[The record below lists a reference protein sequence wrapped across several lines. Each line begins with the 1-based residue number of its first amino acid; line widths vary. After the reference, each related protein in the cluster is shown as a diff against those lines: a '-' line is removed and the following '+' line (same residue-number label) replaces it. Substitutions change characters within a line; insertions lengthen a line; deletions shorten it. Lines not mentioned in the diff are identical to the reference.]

1 MPSQVSGRRSVFNRF
16 ATRTGQ
22 WVSKGW
28 FFTICVLV
36 VVLWARTLSV
46 LPSVETWRLV
56 ISTVTTII
64 TFLLVAVLRN
74 TQSRAIKPCTKNLTP
89 SPMRCG
95 I

>member
-1 MPSQVSGRRSVFNRF
+1 VGGDRF
-16 ATRTGQ
+16 SIGSLRAPANGFLRVGF
-22 WVSKGW
+22 SPP
-28 FFTICVLV
+28 ICVLV